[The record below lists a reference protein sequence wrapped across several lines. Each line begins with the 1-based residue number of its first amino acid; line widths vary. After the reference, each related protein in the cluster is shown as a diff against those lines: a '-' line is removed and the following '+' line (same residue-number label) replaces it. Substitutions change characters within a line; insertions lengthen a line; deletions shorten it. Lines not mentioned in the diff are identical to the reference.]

1 MKPPVQVSLVESS
14 ADGHLTRKLI
24 LEDIA
29 VPGAERAETWWRI
42 PENLGVEPLR
52 VWDSLVCGH
61 LLWASTLG
69 QDLVVHGPMSA
80 TGLYNLH
87 QLVEIRCALQPHRYK
102 PIRITADTVPDAA
115 PLSGGRGRVLAAYS
129 GGLDSTFTV
138 IRHARGLPGDRT
150 YPLDG
155 LVLVLGF
162 DIPRQRKDRLAALRK
177 RLDPVVKS
185 LGLALHVVETNALEL
200 GSGTWPQSAMPLFG
214 SVLAQCA
221 GPGGVGLVSAGSPY
235 GTAHFS
241 LSHVPPMDD
250 LCSNEDFRLVTDGGG
265 FGRADK
271 AAALL
276 AYPDILSSL
285 RVCWQGPDP
294 ARNCGVCPKCIMTR
308 INFLAAGLENPPCFD
323 TPLTPE
329 HIARLPLASLFQAR
343 DFFRFCLVELDARG
357 VQHPVATLLRRRLSR
372 VPPDHVAPTLWKWV
386 GRARALASSGRRSA
400 AP

>member
-1 MKPPVQVSLVESS
+1 MVESS
-14 ADGHLTRKLI
+14 ADGYLTRKLI
-24 LEDIA
+24 LEGIA
-29 VPGAERAETWWRI
+29 IPGGERAETWWRF
-42 PENLGVEPLR
+42 PEALGLEPLR

-61 LLWASTLG
+61 LLWASSLG

-87 QLVEIRCALQPHRYK
+87 QLVEIRRALQPHRYK
-102 PIRITADTVPDAA
+102 PICVTADKVVDAA
-115 PLSGGRGRVLAAYS
+115 PVSDGGRGRVLAAYS

-138 IRHARGLPGDRT
+138 IRHARGLPGERT

-162 DIPRQRKDRLAALRK
+162 DVPLHRKDRFAALRN
-177 RLDPVVKS
+177 RLDPVAKL
-185 LGLALHVVETNALEL
+185 LGLPLHVVESNALEL
-200 GSGTWPQSAMPLFG
+200 GGGTWPQSAMPLFG

-221 GPGGVGLVSAGSPY
+221 GRGGTGLVSAGAPY
-235 GTAHFS
+235 GTAYFA

-250 LCSNEDFRLVTDGGG
+250 LCSHEDFRLVTDGCG

-271 AAALL
+271 AEALL
-276 AYPDILSSL
+276 AYPEILSSL

-294 ARNCGVCPKCIMTR
+294 ARNCGVCPKCVMTR

-323 TPLTPE
+323 TPLQLK
-329 HIARLPLASLFQAR
+329 HIAGLPLISLGQAR

-357 VQHPVATLLRRRLSR
+357 VQHPAASLLRRRLSR
-372 VPPDHVAPTLWKWV
+372 VPPDHVAPALWKWV
-386 GRARALASSGRRSA
+386 GRARALAASGRRGAS
-400 AP
+400 P